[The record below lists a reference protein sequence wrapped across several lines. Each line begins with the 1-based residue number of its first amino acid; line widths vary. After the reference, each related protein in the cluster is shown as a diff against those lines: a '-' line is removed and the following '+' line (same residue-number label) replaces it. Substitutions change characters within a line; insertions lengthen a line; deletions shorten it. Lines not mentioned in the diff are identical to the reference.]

1 MAFLVMGNWRLWVVK
16 TFPWLSKFL
25 NIKDF
30 RTVLFHPLR
39 QALARSKLLCMNFK
53 SLLALGIVGVTWGQ
67 NETIRS
73 DSGSKQCQFGG
84 REILHFSP
92 WLLLAPVVI

>member
-1 MAFLVMGNWRLWVVK
+1 MAFPVMWNWRLWVVK
-16 TFPWLSKFL
+16 TFPWLSQFL

-39 QALARSKLLCMNFK
+39 KELTRSKLLCMNFK

-67 NETIRS
+67 NETIRR

-84 REILHFSP
+84 GKSCTSVHGSF
-92 WLLLAPVVI
+92 